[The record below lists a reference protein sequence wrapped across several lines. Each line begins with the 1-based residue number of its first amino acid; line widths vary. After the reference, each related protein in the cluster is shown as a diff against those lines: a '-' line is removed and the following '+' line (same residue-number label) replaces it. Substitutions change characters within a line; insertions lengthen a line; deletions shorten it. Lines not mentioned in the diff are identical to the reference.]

1 MTEICH
7 DIRQAFFAYDRE
19 SVLTGISETFEKGR
33 FYGILGPNG
42 CGKTTLLDL
51 MAGFIHP
58 DTGDVRFMGKSL
70 KQTPKK
76 VLAKQISLVSQNF
89 YINFPYRVSDV
100 VMMGRYPYIPRFS
113 SPSARDFQK
122 CDQAMEITGVR
133 RLKDQLVT
141 EISGG
146 ERQRTVFARALAQD
160 TDILLLDEATS
171 NLDIHHSIHLLDTV
185 KKKVREN
192 GLTVISVF
200 QDINLAA
207 IFCDEMVF
215 MKKGALIKKGPT
227 QDLMTEELLET
238 VFHIQSKIRF
248 EPLYQAGQAVF
259 KTGKA
264 TAW

>member
-1 MTEICH
+1 
-7 DIRQAFFAYDRE
+7 
-19 SVLTGISETFEKGR
+19 
-33 FYGILGPNG
+33 
-42 CGKTTLLDL
+42 
-51 MAGFIHP
+51 
-58 DTGDVRFMGKSL
+58 
-70 KQTPKK
+70 
-76 VLAKQISLVSQNF
+76 
-89 YINFPYRVSDV
+89 
-100 VMMGRYPYIPRFS
+100 
-113 SPSARDFQK
+113 
-122 CDQAMEITGVR
+122 MEITGIR
-133 RLKDQLVT
+133 RLKGQLVT

-171 NLDIHHSIHLLDTV
+171 NLDIRHSIHLLDTV
-185 KKKVREN
+185 KKMVREK

-215 MKKGALIKKGPT
+215 MKKGTLVKKGPT
-227 QDLMTEELLET
+227 QDLMTEQMLET

-264 TAW
+264 ASW